1 MSEVANASLKEIPFK
16 VTNAERIPAKRYYDE
31 AFFKL
36 EAENFWPHVWQMAC
50 RLEEIPEIGD
60 WVEYKNLDQSVIV
73 VNTKNGIKAFH
84 NACRHRGVQLASGH
98 GNCKTQGFICPFH
111 GWRWNAEGE
120 NTFVYGRQIF
130 SEENL
135 EQAEL
140 NLVPC
145 RVELWGG
152 CAFINHDDDAE
163 PLLDC
168 IKPAADAL
176 DPRNVDKLKVEWWV
190 SAVLPTNWKL
200 AMEAFMEG
208 YHVMRTHPQLYST
221 PVAGNTRYG
230 TDIGTGAPARAFKDS
245 REVVENSVHHMEL
258 LSEGMAGMVHAND
271 IVIAKDLLEEKFELP
286 EDPGAA
292 LGMFFKRWNEEITNR
307 GRARGVDMPDL
318 NHLMMNN
325 PAPAVQYIFPHYF
338 LLPMFGNMSSYRIR
352 PLTPET
358 CLFEL
363 WSLVLYPE
371 DEKRERPVAPTPV
384 PHDSDNFPP
393 IPQQDYSNLPLQQLG
408 LHAKGFEYM
417 RLSKNV
423 EGMISNYQRTLDG
436 FLEGRSREELAH
448 ASRVSSSGLDCPVAD
463 IGF

>member
-1 MSEVANASLKEIPFK
+1 MGSVPHKDIPFRDIPFK
-16 VTNAERIPAKRYYDE
+16 VTNPERIPAKRYYDA
-31 AFFKL
+31 AFFEL
-36 EAENFWPHVWQMAC
+36 EREHLWPYVWQMAC
-50 RLEEIPEIGD
+50 RLEEIPEVGD
-60 WVEYKNLDQSVIV
+60 WVEYKNLDKSVIV
-73 VNTKNGIKAFH
+73 VRTKSGVKAFH

-120 NTFVYGRQIF
+120 NTFVYGRGIF
-130 SEENL
+130 SEANL
-135 EQAEL
+135 DQTDI
-140 NLVPC
+140 NLIPC

-152 CAFINHDDDAE
+152 CAFINHDDDAP

-168 IKPAADAL
+168 IKPATKAL

-221 PVAGNTRYG
+221 PVGTPGRYG
-230 TDIGTGAPARAFKDS
+230 PIDGGAPARAFKDS
-245 REVVENSVHHMEL
+245 RDFVNNTLHHMEL
-258 LSEGMAGMVHAND
+258 LSEGMGGMIHARD
-271 IVIAKDLLEEKFELP
+271 IEIAHDVMKTIELP
-286 EDPGAA
+286 EENQAA
-292 LGMFFKRWNEEITNR
+292 LGLFFRTVNAEITAR
-307 GRARGVDMPDL
+307 CRAKGIPMPDL
-318 NHLMMNN
+318 NDLMMNK
-325 PAPAVQYIFPHYF
+325 PAPAVQFMFPHYF
-338 LLPMFGNMSSYRIR
+338 LLPQFGNMSSYRIR

-371 DEKRERPVAPTPV
+371 DEPRDRPIAPTPV
-384 PHDSDNFPP
+384 PHDSQNFPA

-408 LHAKGFEYM
+408 LHATGFDYM
-417 RLSKNV
+417 RLSRDI
-423 EGMISNYQRTLDG
+423 EGLISNYQRTIDG
-436 FLEGRSREELAH
+436 FLEGRGREELLKAQQI
-448 ASRVSSSGLDCPVAD
+448 SNSGLDVPIQD